1 MQSQIE
7 ELRDR
12 ILDESSDV
20 ILKSRSA
27 VVNSN
32 VQLKEELDSVR
43 SKLSND
49 VTKIEKDL
57 HGAKSEVENSVVNLR

>member
-32 VQLKEELDSVR
+32 VQLKEELDSVK

-49 VTKIEKDL
+49 VTKIERDL
-57 HGAKSEVENSVVNLR
+57 DGAKSEVENSVVNLR